1 MLDSDWEAEFCRA
14 VESHPNVKAYVKNH
28 NLGLEVPYLYGSTPR
43 TYIPDFIVQV
53 DDGQDD
59 PLNLI
64 VEIKGYRGEDVREKN
79 NAMEAYWLPG
89 VNALGQYGRWA
100 FAELTDVYDIESGL
114 GALIA
119 DTLQQ
124 QSSSD
129 SVSYEGLSFREML
142 VAGPSFDDLDLTR
155 SSDSGS
161 DLSFLYDDASESR

>member
-53 DDGQDD
+53 DDGQDH

-89 VNALGQYGRWA
+89 VNALGRVRA
-100 FAELTDVYDIESGL
+100 LGL
-114 GALIA
+114 RRAYRRL
-119 DTLQQ
+119 
-124 QSSSD
+124 
-129 SVSYEGLSFREML
+129 
-142 VAGPSFDDLDLTR
+142 
-155 SSDSGS
+155 
-161 DLSFLYDDASESR
+161 

>member
-14 VESHPNVKAYVKNH
+14 VESHPKVMAYVKNH
-28 NLGLEVPYLYGSTPR
+28 NLGLEVPYLFGSTPC

-64 VEIKGYRGEDVREKN
+64 IEIKGYRGEDVREKN
-79 NAMEAYWLPG
+79 NAMKAYWLPG

-100 FAELTDVYDIESGL
+100 FAELTDVYDIEFRL
-114 GALIA
+114 RALIA
-119 DTLQQ
+119 GTLQQ
-124 QSSSD
+124 TSGPD
-129 SVSYEGLSFREML
+129 SGSYKRPGFKEML

-155 SSDSGS
+155 SPDNGR
-161 DLSFLYDDASESR
+161 DVSFLYDDASESR